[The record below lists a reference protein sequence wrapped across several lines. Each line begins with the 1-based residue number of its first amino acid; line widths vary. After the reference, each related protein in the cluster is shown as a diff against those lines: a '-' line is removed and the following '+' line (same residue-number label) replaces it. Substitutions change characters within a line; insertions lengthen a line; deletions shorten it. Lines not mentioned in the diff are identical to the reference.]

1 MCNRANNVL
10 CKVPCSCIYFASTLP
25 STSLT
30 LGTRT
35 ITCSCLI
42 NDHEIHIKFLSSS
55 NMVRNVLFF
64 PLQFY
69 LSKNILLVTSLNS
82 GWPLNDTTLLKWS
95 EVESLGIWDNA
106 IQMRSTEEDTYILLK
121 IRLNGTSYDHLHDRA
136 LEVCRELFNEE
147 KRPKK
152 SYHVLLE

>member
-1 MCNRANNVL
+1 
-10 CKVPCSCIYFASTLP
+10 
-25 STSLT
+25 
-30 LGTRT
+30 
-35 ITCSCLI
+35 
-42 NDHEIHIKFLSSS
+42 
-55 NMVRNVLFF
+55 MVRNVLFF
-64 PLQFY
+64 PSLQFY

-147 KRPKK
+147 KRQKEK

>member
-1 MCNRANNVL
+1 
-10 CKVPCSCIYFASTLP
+10 
-25 STSLT
+25 
-30 LGTRT
+30 
-35 ITCSCLI
+35 
-42 NDHEIHIKFLSSS
+42 
-55 NMVRNVLFF
+55 MVRNVLFSS
-64 PLQFY
+64 LQFY

-136 LEVCRELFNEE
+136 LEVCRELFKEE
-147 KRPKK
+147 KRAKK
-152 SYHVLLE
+152 IISCFPRMSFLTYLLEVFSVLKNPTVRFRIHAQKQFSAFHGVTFHFNSVL

>member
-1 MCNRANNVL
+1 
-10 CKVPCSCIYFASTLP
+10 
-25 STSLT
+25 
-30 LGTRT
+30 
-35 ITCSCLI
+35 
-42 NDHEIHIKFLSSS
+42 
-55 NMVRNVLFF
+55 MVRNVLFF
-64 PLQFY
+64 SLQFY

-136 LEVCRELFNEE
+136 LEVSRDLFHKE
-147 KRPKK
+147 KRSIDEIMLSSIP
-152 SYHVLLE
+152 